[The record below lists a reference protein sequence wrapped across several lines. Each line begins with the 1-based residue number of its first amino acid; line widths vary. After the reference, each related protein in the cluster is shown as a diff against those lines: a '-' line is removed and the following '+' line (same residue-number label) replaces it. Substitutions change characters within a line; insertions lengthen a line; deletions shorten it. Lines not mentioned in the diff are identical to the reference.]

1 MTDAYL
7 DHAASS
13 PLRPEARAAVIA
25 ALDEHYAN
33 PTGAHHLA
41 RAARKCID
49 DARERLADLA
59 GVPARGVIFT
69 GGGTE
74 ADNLAINGARTKAMR
89 ATGVPGLARGTVMC
103 PATEHHAVLH
113 SVEHLGGTVVAVDA
127 NGIVDLDALA
137 SALRSA
143 PPSTP
148 VVLVSVMGVNN
159 ETGVI
164 TPMADVAAV
173 VRRHAPDAVVHCDA
187 VQAAAW
193 MPLASIAAHVD
204 AFSLSAHK
212 FGGPKGVGAL
222 IVGPDVM
229 VSPMILGGGQ
239 EQERRSGTH
248 DTAGIAG
255 FVAAAVANERDD
267 HNDRIALMRDR
278 LIDTI
283 QREIDGVHE
292 TSPRHLKVAGNAH
305 VLIDGIE
312 SEALL
317 FLLDRAGICA
327 SAGSSCSSGA
337 VSLSHVLVAMGIEPD
352 RGRGALRFTLG
363 WSTTDAEID
372 HVIDVLGDLVGKL
385 RR

>member
-1 MTDAYL
+1 MPDAYL

-13 PLRPEARAAVIA
+13 PLRPEARAAVLA

-49 DARERLADLA
+49 DAREQLAELA

-89 ATGVPGLARGTVMC
+89 ATVGAGAVACSAV
-103 PATEHHAVLH
+103 EHHAVLH
-113 SVEHLGGTVVAVDA
+113 PVEHRGGIIVPVDA
-127 NGIVDLDALA
+127 NGMVDLDSLA
-137 SALRSA
+137 DTLRA
-143 PPSTP
+143 ASTP
-148 VVLVSVMGVNN
+148 VALVSVMGVNN
-159 ETGVI
+159 ETGVV
-164 TPMADVAAV
+164 TPMADVAEL
-173 VRRHAPDAVVHCDA
+173 VRQFAPDAVLHCDA

-193 MPLASIAAHVD
+193 MPLADIAAHVD
-204 AFSLSAHK
+204 ALSLSAHK
-212 FGGPKGVGAL
+212 LGGPKGVGAL
-222 IVGPDVM
+222 IVQPEVM

-255 FVAAAVANERDD
+255 FVAAAAANERDD
-267 HNDRIALMRDR
+267 HRDRIAAMRDR
-278 LIDTI
+278 LIDAL
-283 QREIDGVHE
+283 QGAVDGVHE

-337 VSLSHVLVAMGIEPD
+337 VSISHVLAAMGIDAE
-352 RGRGALRFTLG
+352 RGRGAVRFTLG
-363 WSTTDAEID
+363 WTTTDVEID
-372 HVIDVLGDLVGKL
+372 HVIDVLPDLVRKL